1 MIVLLEME
9 HRHIDSC
16 DKLSAAAIDDII
28 DRGGRADWAFLRD
41 RSREDESVMQ
51 KIRRVCAA
59 AGSIHRPYI
68 RLSRQELPTA
78 LNSFLRENHK

>member
-1 MIVLLEME
+1 MIGLLAME